1 MATLTHH
8 FLPVHHV
15 DAILARVIL
24 AVGAV
29 RTVEPVVWGVLH
41 GSATDVTS
49 GTVASPALVGEGHVI
64 GCGDATDNTSF
75 DGVVVGV

>member
-29 RTVEPVVWGVLH
+29 GTVEPVVWGVLH
-41 GSATDVTS
+41 GSVTDVTF
-49 GTVASPALVGEGHVI
+49 GTVARPALVVEGHVI